1 MQQPYYV
8 YVLVDPSSLV
18 PFYVGKGKG
27 TRAFHHVRDVRR
39 NRKSYNTLKDSVI
52 HSILASGAQPI
63 VEFIAQGLTEGLAYD
78 LEQTLI
84 DHHGLM
90 SEGGQLTNLTREV
103 ARPPLC
109 PNRVPWNKG
118 LRGIV
123 IHDDDYKERLRVEMS
138 IPLAMRLGPDKA
150 LAMTEAARNRMK
162 GKTLNEIIG
171 NEKADRQR
179 AQIRAKLKNRP
190 LEDIV
195 GVETAARGRQSRQ
208 EHYQLTEFQFQQGQV
223 PWNKGRRTVSD
234 EQKRERRR
242 RYLKEW
248 RIAKRETAT

>member
-1 MQQPYYV
+1 MSVSSATKSLESSPPSPDLISTVRLVISLSHVGCAACIFKRGTSIMQQPYYV

-162 GKTLNEIIG
+162 GKTLNE
-171 NEKADRQR
+171 
-179 AQIRAKLKNRP
+179 
-190 LEDIV
+190 
-195 GVETAARGRQSRQ
+195 
-208 EHYQLTEFQFQQGQV
+208 
-223 PWNKGRRTVSD
+223 
-234 EQKRERRR
+234 
-242 RYLKEW
+242 
-248 RIAKRETAT
+248 